1 MFVIG
6 NKGGG
11 LAMIPARPFRAFV
24 SYCHADAAF
33 AARLQRKL
41 ESYRLPRRLAGRV
54 APLPG
59 QAPGRIGPVFRDR
72 EDLSAAADLSEAVR
86 EAIALSSALVVVAS
100 PDAARSQWV
109 EREITLFREHHP
121 GAPILVALA
130 RGEPQE
136 ALPAA
141 LRTGAEPLAADFRPE
156 GEGQRLAF
164 LKIVAGLAALPLDA
178 LVQRDAQRQVR
189 RVMGVTLGAAALVV
203 VMAVLLVV
211 AVRARE
217 EAERQR
223 AEVEHQRAGAEGLVE
238 FMLTNLREEL
248 KGVGRPEVMAAV
260 NERAMAY
267 YISQGDLGRLPDESL
282 DRRARVLH
290 AMGED
295 DVNRGDVT
303 SAFAKFVEARRTTAA
318 LLAKKPNDPDR
329 IFTHAQSEYYVGLYA
344 RRRGD
349 RATARRYWQGYLQQ
363 AQRLAIVEPKGARGL
378 IEQGYAYG
386 NLCDLSLQDKHD
398 LGAALEQCTAALR
411 FARAALARNPEDRVL
426 KLAVAGRIGWLANV
440 QFQMENYREALIS
453 RGAEAALM
461 DELLRLDPRNFDYTL
476 RRTWPDLQRAHAWI
490 MQRDPARAVAMLR
503 ACLSRYGTVFTGSN
517 GSADVLLTRLRAH
530 LLLARALRDLGQP
543 YANELRE
550 ADRQQAAV
558 AKLKDIAPRAAA
570 IRASIWPKQGE
581 VK

>member
-130 RGEPQE
+130 RGEPAE

-156 GEGQRLAF
+156 GDGKRLAF
-164 LKIVAGLAALPLDA
+164 LKIVAGLACLPVDA

-211 AVRARE
+211 ALDARA
-217 EAERQR
+217 EAERR
-223 AEVEHQRAGAEGLVE
+223 RTSAEEMIEKMITDVRQGLEGTGNVKL
-238 FMLTNLREEL
+238 MS
-248 KGVGRPEVMAAV
+248 AV
-260 NERAMAY
+260 NQLAMDY
-267 YISQGDLGRLPDESL
+267 YHKQGHLTRLPDDSL
-282 DRRARVLH
+282 QRRARVLH
-290 AMGED
+290 KLGED
-295 DVNRGDVT
+295 DEKRNLLDA
-303 SAFAKFVEARRTTAA
+303 AFAKFAEAHQITSQ
-318 LLAKKPNDPDR
+318 LLAKYPRDPDA
-329 IFTHAQSEYYVGLYA
+329 IFAHAQSEYYLGLIA
-344 RRRGD
+344 LRRKD
-349 RATARRYWQGYLQQ
+349 RATAALHWNAYL
-363 AQRLAIVEPKGARGL
+363 RLARALAREEPGSARSL
-378 IEQGYAYG
+378 LEQGYANG
-386 NLCDLSLQDKHD
+386 NLCDLNRQDQFNLKAAEAQCNAAVD
-398 LGAALEQCTAALR
+398 FEQAALLKSSELILALANRHGALALLYFRTERYAEAMISRRNEASLLDPLIAIAPDNIEYALR
-411 FARAALARNPEDRVL
+411 RSWADIGMANIWVTSHRPAEAVAVLRQSLARHRGIFDRESDD
-426 KLAVAGRIGWLANV
+426 GRVI
-440 QFQMENYREALIS
+440 E
-453 RGAEAALM
+453 
-461 DELLRLDPRNFDYTL
+461 
-476 RRTWPDLQRAHAWI
+476 
-490 MQRDPARAVAMLR
+490 
-503 ACLSRYGTVFTGSN
+503 
-517 GSADVLLTRLRAH
+517 TRLRIY
-530 LLLARALRDLGQP
+530 LFLARALRDLGQDH
-543 YANELRE
+543 AAALSQ
-550 ADRQQAAV
+550 ADRQETLMIGLGTEPAAKAE
-558 AKLKDIAPRAAA
+558 AKAKARA
-570 IRASIWPKQGE
+570 IRASIWIQ
-581 VK
+581 